1 MAADYFTSGHFRLSM
16 PMGIDKNVLHK
27 IRLFYYSQN
36 LNIFCSLDPCLN
48 AGHLLRYLGIKCLSW
63 DLWILM
69 LTGEINI
76 TDNS

>member
-1 MAADYFTSGHFRLSM
+1 MAADYFSSGHFRLSM

-48 AGHLLRYLGIKCLSW
+48 ASHLLRYLGTRIKLLKLGFM
-63 DLWILM
+63 DIDADRR
-69 LTGEINI
+69 N
-76 TDNS
+76 

>member
-1 MAADYFTSGHFRLSM
+1 MAADNFTSGHFRLSM

-36 LNIFCSLDPCLN
+36 SNIFCSLDPCLN
-48 AGHLLRYLGIKCLSW
+48 ASHLLRYLGIKL
-63 DLWILM
+63 DLWTLM

-76 TDNS
+76 TDNSWEG